1 MVEGVNK
8 VKPSISW
15 QTFGSCVIHPDV
27 PLQWLVVNMTDTAAM
42 SRMKEADGV
51 VWRCICGGTLWT
63 RDPGVVAATE
73 VFFVKQEVLELMSDG
88 GEGGEDVWSDG
99 GMME

>member
-1 MVEGVNK
+1 
-8 VKPSISW
+8 
-15 QTFGSCVIHPDV
+15 
-27 PLQWLVVNMTDTAAM
+27 MTVTAVM
-42 SRMKEADGV
+42 CRMKEADRV

-63 RDPGVVAATE
+63 RDPGLVTATE
-73 VFFVKQEVLELMSDG
+73 VFFVGRLKQEVLELMSDG